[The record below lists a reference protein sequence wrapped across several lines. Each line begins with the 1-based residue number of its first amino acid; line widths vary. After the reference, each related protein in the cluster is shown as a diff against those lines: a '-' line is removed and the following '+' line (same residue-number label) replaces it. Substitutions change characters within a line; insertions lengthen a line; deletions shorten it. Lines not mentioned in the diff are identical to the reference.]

1 MMLLLKKQR
10 EYRADTTLIITI
22 VPLILFVLG
31 LLLLRPLAAFA
42 VSLCEF
48 YLGRLIGKPT
58 SFLQLQKLRLRDIT
72 RTCSVSNATLPTS
85 SSNLS
90 FGTSSPRPLPYVLTS
105 TPIALL

>member
-42 VSLCEF
+42 VSLCELYF
-48 YLGRLIGKPT
+48 CRLA
-58 SFLQLQKLRLRDIT
+58 R
-72 RTCSVSNATLPTS
+72 
-85 SSNLS
+85 
-90 FGTSSPRPLPYVLTS
+90 
-105 TPIALL
+105 